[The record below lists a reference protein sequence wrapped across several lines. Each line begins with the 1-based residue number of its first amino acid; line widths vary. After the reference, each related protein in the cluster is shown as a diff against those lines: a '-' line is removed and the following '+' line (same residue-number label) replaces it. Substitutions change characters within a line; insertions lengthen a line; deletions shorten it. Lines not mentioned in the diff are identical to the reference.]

1 MLNAGSLS
9 ATGSLM
15 AAGSSVAS
23 PLKVNS
29 SDAIEFAFGQ
39 IRHTRLTPKKHAFS
53 YPGFYLRVPIHN
65 LDQCD
70 RGNFLFGLNRTS
82 LTSFHSRDHGP
93 SDSVGTKQPDLLLW
107 IRDLL
112 EKEQI
117 IADGAIW
124 LHTFSRVWGYQF
136 KPVSFWFCHASS
148 GALVAIIAEVKNT
161 FGEQH
166 LYLLRNPEPNTEIK
180 WGTLLNASKNFHVS
194 PFFKV
199 EGRYEFRF
207 FNRSDR
213 SVARVDYFINDTI
226 ALQTSLSG
234 QHQNINNKSALKA
247 LLSYPAFSLGVVAR
261 IHWHALRLWAQKRIP
276 FITKPSPPKTLI
288 TYGEP

>member
-1 MLNAGSLS
+1 MVVSGS
-9 ATGSLM
+9 
-15 AAGSSVAS
+15 AAGKPYVAHSSQAAS
-23 PLKVNS
+23 T
-29 SDAIEFAFGQ
+29 DAIEFAFGQ
-39 IRHTRLTPKKHAFS
+39 IRHTRLLPKRHAFS

-65 LDQCD
+65 LNQCD
-70 RGNFLFGLNRTS
+70 RGNFLFGLNRSS
-82 LTSFHSRDHGP
+82 LTSFHAKDHGP
-93 SDSVGTKQPDLLLW
+93 TSTSEAEQPSLLLW
-107 IRDLL
+107 VRGLL

-117 IADGAIW
+117 VADGSIW

-136 KPVSFWFCHASS
+136 KPVSFWFCHAST
-148 GALVAIIAEVKNT
+148 GNLVAVIAEVKNT

-166 LYLLRNPEPNTEIK
+166 LYLLRNPKQNTQIK

-213 SVARVDYFINDTI
+213 SVARVDYFIDDTI

-234 QHQNINNKSALKA
+234 QHQSINNKSALRA

>member
-1 MLNAGSLS
+1 MSL
-9 ATGSLM
+9 
-15 AAGSSVAS
+15 AS
-23 PLKVNS
+23 Q

-39 IRHTRLTPKKHAFS
+39 IRHSRLLPKKHAFS

-65 LDQCD
+65 LDRCS

-82 LTSFHSRDHGP
+82 LTSFHAQDHGP
-93 SDSVGTKQPDLLLW
+93 HDPEKTNQPNLLSW
-107 IRDLL
+107 VRDLL
-112 EKEQI
+112 NNEGI
-117 IADGAIW
+117 VADGAVW

-136 KPVSFWFCHASS
+136 KPVSFWFCHAAN

-166 LYLLRNPEPNTEIK
+166 LYLLRNLEPNTDIK
-180 WGTLLNASKNFHVS
+180 WGTLLNASKSFHVS

-207 FNRSDR
+207 FNRDDR
-213 SVARVDYFINDTI
+213 SVARVDYFINDAI

-234 QHQNINNKSALKA
+234 QHQPITNQSALKA